1 MQELFE
7 KQKQKLVT
15 LEQAKRIASQLKANG
30 KTIGF
35 TNGCFDCC
43 HLGHIHSFMEAKKL
57 CDVLFVAVN
66 SDASV
71 RKNKG
76 PSRPIQDE
84 TTRTLLLASMDFT
97 DYVLLFD
104 DETAL
109 PVVEALRPDIIAKEG
124 YTLDKWPEG
133 RFVQSYGGKAITLE
147 RLEGYSTSNLVRRM
161 KKQ

>member
-1 MQELFE
+1 MQEIFGR
-7 KQKQKLVT
+7 QKQKLVT
-15 LEQAKRIASQLKANG
+15 LKQAKEIADQLKKEG
-30 KTIGF
+30 KKIGF

-66 SDASV
+66 TDASV

-84 TTRTLLLASMDFT
+84 KTRSLLLASMEFI

-104 DETAL
+104 EETAL
-109 PVVEALRPDIIAKEG
+109 PVVEALRPDVIAKEG
-124 YTLDKWPEG
+124 YTLDRWPEG
-133 RFVQSYGGKAITLE
+133 RFVQSYGGEAVTLK
-147 RLEGYSTSNLVRRM
+147 RLEGYSTSNLVERM
-161 KKQ
+161 KG

>member
-1 MQELFE
+1 MQEIFGR
-7 KQKQKLVT
+7 QKQKLIT
-15 LEQAKRIASQLKANG
+15 LKQAKEIVSQLKKEG
-30 KTIGF
+30 KKIGF

-43 HLGHIHSFMEAKKL
+43 HLGHIHSFMEARKL

-66 SDASV
+66 TDASV

-84 TTRTLLLASMDFT
+84 KTRALLLASMEFI

-109 PVVEALRPDIIAKEG
+109 PVVEVLRPDVIAKEG
-124 YTLDKWPEG
+124 YTLDRWPEG
-133 RFVQSYGGKAITLE
+133 RFVQSYGGEAVTLK
-147 RLEGYSTSNLVRRM
+147 RLEGYSTSNLVERM
-161 KKQ
+161 KG

>member
-1 MQELFE
+1 MQEIFE
-7 KQKQKLVT
+7 EQKQKLVT
-15 LEQAKRIASQLKANG
+15 LKQAKEIVDQLKKEG
-30 KTIGF
+30 KKIGF

-66 SDASV
+66 TDASV

-84 TTRTLLLASMDFT
+84 KTRSLLLASMEFI

-109 PVVEALRPDIIAKEG
+109 PVVEVLRPDVIAKEG
-124 YTLDKWPEG
+124 YTLDRWPEG
-133 RFVQSYGGKAITLE
+133 RFVQSYGGEAVTLK
-147 RLEGYSTSNLVRRM
+147 RLEGYSTSNLVERM
-161 KKQ
+161 KG

>member
-1 MQELFE
+1 MQKIFGR
-7 KQKQKLVT
+7 QKQKLVT
-15 LEQAKRIASQLKANG
+15 LKQAKEIADQLRKDG
-30 KTIGF
+30 KKIGF

-66 SDASV
+66 TDASV

-84 TTRTLLLASMDFT
+84 KTRSLLLASMEFI

-109 PVVEALRPDIIAKEG
+109 PVVEVLRPDVIAKEG
-124 YTLDKWPEG
+124 YTLDRWPEG
-133 RFVQSYGGKAITLE
+133 RFVQSYGGEAVTLK
-147 RLEGYSTSNLVRRM
+147 RLEGYSTSSLVEKM
-161 KKQ
+161 KR